1 MEISKKIIE
10 LENILREF
18 SDLEKKGLDTSSLK
32 IFLKNLKVFEKI
44 QLSRNNKL
52 GNNISFEDKL
62 ELIKSFLEDKKV
74 FPRIKDLIDFTNLEL
89 DLGFKDQKESRA
101 LTIQRIIG
109 RINKRPELKDR
120 VKLAVNK
127 IRNEK
132 FHNQNL
138 NQKIDKKELIKI
150 ESFAKWAEILS
161 NL

>member
-10 LENILREF
+10 LENILKEF

-44 QLSRNNKL
+44 QLSRNNKF

-101 LTIQRIIG
+101 LTIERIIT
-109 RINKRPELKDR
+109 RIKKRPELKDR

-132 FHNQNL
+132 FHNS
-138 NQKIDKKELIKI
+138 NQKIDRKELIKI

>member
-1 MEISKKIIE
+1 MDISKKIVV
-10 LENILREF
+10 LENTLKEL

-32 IFLKNLKVFEKI
+32 IFIKNLKIFEKI
-44 QLSRNNKL
+44 QISRNLKSTS
-52 GNNISFEDKL
+52 NISFEDKL

-74 FPRIKDLIDFTNLEL
+74 FPRIQDLIDFTNLEL

-109 RINKRPELKDR
+109 RIQKRPELKDR

-132 FHNQNL
+132 FHTHSS
-138 NQKIDKKELIKI
+138 QKIDKKELAKI
-150 ESFAKWAEILS
+150 ESFARWAEILS